1 MNFAESLYIQ
11 SNPPNVYIDL
21 SEDLKDLSRNFLIKL
36 SIRYPFSSGINS
48 LDNGNYILFYN
59 YETLIAWYDTIN
71 GIGFIPKLPCHIQ

>member
-1 MNFAESLYIQ
+1 MNFVEDLYIK
-11 SNPPNVYIDL
+11 SNPANVYIDL
-21 SEDLKDLSRNFLIKL
+21 SEDLKDPSRNFLIKL

-48 LDNGNYILFYN
+48 SNNGNYILFYN